1 MAKNR
6 FAQPL
11 YGKIIY
17 IFETDLE
24 KADLATIF
32 DPKTY
37 WIDVTNIDCEVG
49 YIQEYKEGVGIVWV
63 KPPNTEP
70 SLESEK
76 AHKEAQMKAE
86 RDLREVTVI
95 EYKDKLFDYDDKARE
110 RMRIA
115 KEDLENTGVTSR
127 LWTCADESIVE
138 VTVADFE
145 EINSL
150 AATRSEE
157 LHFQYR
163 KLKVKIKACTDIP
176 SVQAISF
183 DTDCSDVDLGLVM
196 E

>member
-63 KPPNTEP
+63 KPPDTEP
-70 SLESEK
+70 TLEEMK
-76 AHKEAQMKAE
+76 AQKKAQMKAE
-86 RDLREVTVI
+86 RDLREVSAI
-95 EYKDKLFDYDDKARE
+95 AYKDKLFDYDDKARE

-115 KEDLENTGVTSR
+115 KEDLANTGVASR
-127 LWTCADESIVE
+127 LWTCADESIIE

-150 AATRSEE
+150 AATRSEK

-163 KLKVKIKACTDIP
+163 KLKVKIESCIDIP

-183 DTDCSDVDLGLVM
+183 DTDCSDENLGPVLG
-196 E
+196 

>member
-17 IFETDLE
+17 IFETDLKKE
-24 KADLATIF
+24 DLATIF

-63 KPPNTEP
+63 KPPDTEP
-70 SLESEK
+70 TLESEK
-76 AHKEAQMKAE
+76 THKEAQMKAE
-86 RDLREVTVI
+86 RDLREVAVI

-115 KEDLENTGVTSR
+115 KEDLENIGVASR
-127 LWTCADESIVE
+127 LWTCADESITE

-145 EINSL
+145 AINSL

-163 KLKVKIKACTDIP
+163 KLKVKIKACTDIQ

-183 DTDCSDVDLGLVM
+183 DMDCSDVDLGLVI
-196 E
+196 

>member
-17 IFETDLE
+17 IFETDLKKE
-24 KADLATIF
+24 DLATIF

-63 KPPNTEP
+63 KPPDTEP
-70 SLESEK
+70 TLESEK
-76 AHKEAQMKAE
+76 THKEAQMKAE
-86 RDLREVTVI
+86 RDLREVAVI

-115 KEDLENTGVTSR
+115 KEDLENIGVASR
-127 LWTCADESIVE
+127 LWTCADESITE

-145 EINSL
+145 AINSL

-163 KLKVKIKACTDIP
+163 KLKVKIKACTDIQ

-183 DTDCSDVDLGLVM
+183 DMDCSDVDLGLVI

>member
-17 IFETDLE
+17 IFETDLNKE
-24 KADLATIF
+24 DLATIF

-37 WIDVTNIDCEVG
+37 WIDVTGLDCEVG

-63 KPPNTEP
+63 KPPDTEP
-70 SLESEK
+70 TLESEK
-76 AHKEAQMKAE
+76 AHKEALMKAE
-86 RDLREVTVI
+86 RDLREVAVI

-115 KEDLENTGVTSR
+115 KEDLDNTGVASR
-127 LWTCADESIVE
+127 LWTCADESITE

-145 EINSL
+145 AINSL
-150 AATRSEE
+150 AATRSEK

-163 KLKVKIKACTDIP
+163 KLKVKIENCTDIS
-176 SVQAISF
+176 SVQAITF

>member
-37 WIDVTNIDCEVG
+37 WIDFTNIDCEVG

-63 KPPNTEP
+63 KPPDTEP
-70 SLESEK
+70 TLESEK
-76 AHKEAQMKAE
+76 VHKEAQMKAE
-86 RDLREVTVI
+86 RDLREVAVI

-115 KEDLENTGVTSR
+115 KEDLENTGVSSR
-127 LWTCADESIVE
+127 LWTCADESITE

-145 EINSL
+145 AINSL
-150 AATRSEE
+150 AATRSED

-163 KLKVKIKACTDIP
+163 TLKVNIQACTDIS

-183 DTDCSDVDLGLVM
+183 DTACSDVDFGPVLG
-196 E
+196 

>member
-17 IFETDLE
+17 IFETDLNKE
-24 KADLATIF
+24 DLSTIF

-37 WIDVTNIDCEVG
+37 WIDVTGLDCEVG

-63 KPPNTEP
+63 KPPDTEP
-70 SLESEK
+70 TLESEK
-76 AHKEAQMKAE
+76 AHKVAQMKAE
-86 RDLREVTVI
+86 RDSREVAII
-95 EYKDKLFDYDDKARE
+95 EYNGKLFDYDDKARE

-115 KEDLENTGVTSR
+115 KEDLESSGVTSR
-127 LWTCADESIVE
+127 PWTCADDSIAMVS
-138 VTVADFE
+138 VADFVA
-145 EINSL
+145 INSL
-150 AATRSEE
+150 AATRSEK

-163 KLKVKIKACTDIP
+163 KLKVKINACTDIT

-183 DTDCSDVDLGLVM
+183 DTDCSDVVLQAVV

>member
-17 IFETDLE
+17 IFETDLKKE
-24 KADLATIF
+24 DLTTIF
-32 DPKTY
+32 DPTTY

-63 KPPNTEP
+63 KPPDTEP
-70 SLESEK
+70 TIESEK
-76 AHKEAQMKAE
+76 THKEAQMKAE
-86 RDLREVTVI
+86 RDLREVAVI

-115 KEDLENTGVTSR
+115 KEDLENTGVAAR
-127 LWTCADESIVE
+127 LWTCADESITE

-145 EINSL
+145 AINSL
-150 AATRSEE
+150 AATRSEK

-163 KLKVKIKACTDIP
+163 KLKVKIKACTDIQ

-183 DTDCSDVDLGLVM
+183 DMDCSDVVLNK
-196 E
+196 

>member
-1 MAKNR
+1 M
-6 FAQPL
+6 
-11 YGKIIY
+11 
-17 IFETDLE
+17 E

-63 KPPNTEP
+63 KPPDIEP
-70 SLESEK
+70 TLESEK
-76 AHKEAQMKAE
+76 AHKEALMKAE
-86 RDLREVTVI
+86 RDLREVAVI

-115 KEDLENTGVTSR
+115 KEDLENTGVASR
-127 LWTCADESIVE
+127 LWTCADESITE

-145 EINSL
+145 AINSL

-163 KLKVKIKACTDIP
+163 KLKVKIKACTDIS

-183 DTDCSDVDLGLVM
+183 DTDCSDVNLGLGATN

>member
-63 KPPNTEP
+63 KPPDTEP
-70 SLESEK
+70 TLESEK
-76 AHKEAQMKAE
+76 AHKEALMKAE
-86 RDLREVTVI
+86 RDLREVAVI

-115 KEDLENTGVTSR
+115 KEDLENTGVASR
-127 LWTCADESIVE
+127 LWTCADESITE

-145 EINSL
+145 AINSL

-163 KLKVKIKACTDIP
+163 KLKVKIKACTDIS
-176 SVQAISF
+176 SVQAIFF

>member
-17 IFETDLE
+17 IFETDLHKE
-24 KADLATIF
+24 DLATIF

-37 WIDVTNIDCEVG
+37 WVDVTGLDCEVG
-49 YIQEYKEGVGIVWV
+49 YIPEYKEGVGIVWV
-63 KPPNTEP
+63 KPPETEP
-70 SLESEK
+70 TLESEK
-76 AHKEAQMKAE
+76 AHKVAQMKAE
-86 RDLREVTVI
+86 RDSSEVAII
-95 EYKDKLFDYDDKARE
+95 EYNGKLFDYDDKARE

-115 KEDLENTGVTSR
+115 KEDLENTGASSR
-127 LWTCADESIVE
+127 PWTCADDSITV

-145 EINSL
+145 AINSL
-150 AATRSEE
+150 AAARSEK

-163 KLKVKIKACTDIP
+163 KLKVKIKACTDIT

-183 DTDCSDVDLGLVM
+183 DTDCSDVVLQAVV

>member
-49 YIQEYKEGVGIVWV
+49 YVQEYKEGVGIVWV
-63 KPPNTEP
+63 KPPETEP
-70 SLESEK
+70 TLESEK
-76 AHKEAQMKAE
+76 AHKVAQMKAE
-86 RDLREVTVI
+86 RDSREVAII
-95 EYKDKLFDYDDKARE
+95 EYNGKLFDYDDKARE

-115 KEDLENTGVTSR
+115 KEDLENTGASSR
-127 LWTCADESIVE
+127 PWTCADDSIALVS
-138 VTVADFE
+138 VADFE
-145 EINSL
+145 AINSL

-163 KLKVKIKACTDIP
+163 KLKVKIKACTDIT

-183 DTDCSDVDLGLVM
+183 DTDCSDVVLQAVV

>member
-63 KPPNTEP
+63 KPPDTEP
-70 SLESEK
+70 TLESEK
-76 AHKEAQMKAE
+76 AHKEALMKAE
-86 RDLREVTVI
+86 RDLREVAVI

-115 KEDLENTGVTSR
+115 KEDLENTGVASR
-127 LWTCADESIVE
+127 LWTCADESITE

-145 EINSL
+145 AINSL

-163 KLKVKIKACTDIP
+163 KLKVKIKACTDIS

-183 DTDCSDVDLGLVM
+183 DTDCSDVDLALVM